1 MKQST
6 FWREASRGGAI
17 VGLVGVVFSI
27 LAMVLP
33 KMNGLWSIANV
44 ALTIY
49 LLFWFTRCRA
59 MQFQQ
64 EGYSYGQSLGFIVA
78 MSLFAGIIAGAYQ
91 IVASNWLFP
100 EQFEQMFEQMLA
112 AFAQAGI
119 SGEQAESI
127 ASMYR
132 SMIFSPMP
140 ALFWS
145 IFGSVIGNGFYG
157 LFVAIATKR
166 EPALFDTEDEA

>member
-33 KMNGLWSIANV
+33 KVNGLWSIANV

-49 LLFWFTRCRA
+49 LLFWFTRRRA

-64 EGYSYGQSLGFIVA
+64 EGYSYGQS
-78 MSLFAGIIAGAYQ
+78 
-91 IVASNWLFP
+91 
-100 EQFEQMFEQMLA
+100 
-112 AFAQAGI
+112 
-119 SGEQAESI
+119 
-127 ASMYR
+127 
-132 SMIFSPMP
+132 
-140 ALFWS
+140 
-145 IFGSVIGNGFYG
+145 
-157 LFVAIATKR
+157 
-166 EPALFDTEDEA
+166 

>member
-17 VGLVGVVFSI
+17 VGLVGVAFSAI
-27 LAMVLP
+27 SLLLP
-33 KMNGLWSIANV
+33 KTAGILGFVNV

-49 LLFWFTRCRA
+49 LLFWFTRSRA
-59 MQFQQ
+59 LQFQQ
-64 EGYSYGQSLGFIVA
+64 EGFSYGQALGFIVA

-91 IVASNWLFP
+91 IVASNWLFTAQY
-100 EQFEQMFEQMLA
+100 EQAYEQMLA
-112 AFAQAGI
+112 AFAQTGI
-119 SGEQAESI
+119 SGEQADSI

-132 SMIFSPMP
+132 SMIFSPLP
-140 ALFWS
+140 ALFWG

-157 LFVAIATKR
+157 LFVAIAAKR
-166 EPALFDTEDEA
+166 EPDLFDEADEE

>member
-1 MKQST
+1 MKQAT

-17 VGLVGVVFSI
+17 VGLVGVVFSV
-27 LAMVLP
+27 LSMLLP

-49 LLFWFTRCRA
+49 LLFWFTRRRA
-59 MQFQQ
+59 LKFPQD
-64 EGYSYGQSLGFIVA
+64 GYSYGQSLGFILA
-78 MSLFAGIIAGAYQ
+78 MSIFAGIIAGAYQ

-100 EQFEQMFEQMLA
+100 EQFEQMMEQMLV

-119 SGEQAESI
+119 SGEQADAI
-127 ASMYR
+127 ALMYR

-145 IFGSVIGNGFYG
+145 IFGSVLGNGFFG
-157 LFVAIATKR
+157 LFVSIATKR
-166 EPALFDTEDEA
+166 EPSLFDVDDEE